1 MSQLIAMMRADRA
14 MLASAFVSTEET
26 RYYLNGIHLSPMPGG
41 GMRIAATNG
50 HYLGVFKEDVG
61 FTDAERIV
69 KLPADCL
76 AALKKLRSYGNAW
89 LGLFP
94 SEDSKLMVRVV
105 DLGVDPTP
113 GSAKEALAILESG
126 TPNFTVWQGFAD
138 LIDGTFPDYSRLMP
152 YFAEKDSAPAWFN
165 PAYLATFAKVCAVSA
180 DGSKKRVG
188 GSLMVRAQSD
198 GPAFIE
204 CGREDFVGVLMPMR
218 GYGEVSIVEDGF
230 RSAPDWARGVAPSEK
245 TAVLRKKHSVRSA
258 A

>member
-1 MSQLIAMMRADRA
+1 MSQLITMMRADRA
-14 MLASAFVSTEET
+14 MLASAFISTEET

-76 AALKKLRSYGNAW
+76 SALKKLRSYDNAW

-94 SEDSKLMVRVV
+94 GEGSKLMVRVA
-105 DLGVDPTP
+105 L
-113 GSAKEALAILESG
+113 GSAEDALEVLESG
-126 TPNFTVWQGFAD
+126 APNFTVWQGFAD
-138 LIDGTFPDYSRLMP
+138 LIDGTFPDYGHLMP
-152 YFAEKDSAPAWFN
+152 YFEEKDSAPTWFG
-165 PAYLATFAKVCAVSA
+165 PAYLAIFAKVCAVSA
-180 DGSKKRVG
+180 NGSKKRDG
-188 GSLMVRAQSD
+188 GNLMVRAQGN

-204 CGREDFVGVLMPMR
+204 CGREDFVGVLMPVR
-218 GYGEVSIVEDGF
+218 GGKESSIVEGGF
-230 RSAPDWARGVAPSEK
+230 LSAPDWARGVAPSEK
-245 TAVLRKKHSVRSA
+245 AEAAVLRKEHFSRSA